1 MAWAVEV
8 ADGFVHPIVFYDL
21 IKIVLVLLPIPNSQ
35 GDAGFAKPSCS
46 AYPVEVALSVSDDV
60 FINFF
65 ERNVIIDNKLNLWN
79 IDASGDQVGGDENV
93 DLLLSE
99 FLEGVISLFSWH
111 LWEHDEGREAC
122 FSKLQMDFLGEV

>member
-1 MAWAVEV
+1 LSKQVFQVAWAVEV

-46 AYPVEVALSVSDDV
+46 AYSVEVALSVSDDV

-99 FLEGVISLFSWH
+99 FLEGVISLFS
-111 LWEHDEGREAC
+111 
-122 FSKLQMDFLGEV
+122 

>member
-46 AYPVEVALSVSDDV
+46 AYSVEVALSVSDDV
-60 FINFF
+60 FINFL
-65 ERNVIIDNKLNLWN
+65 ERDVIIDNKLDLWN

-99 FLEGVISLFSWH
+99 FLEGVISLFS
-111 LWEHDEGREAC
+111 
-122 FSKLQMDFLGEV
+122 